1 LQERL
6 RVLEQQVKELQTELA
21 KARKNSSTS
30 SKPPSSD
37 IVKPPPPSP
46 PLADGKRFP
55 GGQTGHPPHF
65 RDAFPPDQVSDT
77 LVYRL
82 ETCPECGGALHET
95 GEAPRI
101 IQQIELVPL
110 TNVAVKRKPR
120 SSSCLCL
127 C

>member
-1 LQERL
+1 MQERL

-46 PLADGKRFP
+46 PLADGKRSP
-55 GGQTGHPPHF
+55 GGQPGHPTHF

-110 TNVAVKRKPR
+110 TYTVEEHQ
-120 SSSCLCL
+120 SYTSW
-127 C
+127 